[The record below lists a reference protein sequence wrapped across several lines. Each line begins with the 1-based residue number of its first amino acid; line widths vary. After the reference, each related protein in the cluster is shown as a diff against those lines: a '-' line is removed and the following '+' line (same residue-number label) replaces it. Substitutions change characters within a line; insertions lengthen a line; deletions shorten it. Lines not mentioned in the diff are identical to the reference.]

1 MITKPPPSQDA
12 PAATGPAVKSSAD
25 QPKTALNGEEHD
37 LLLESTLAR
46 LARGLP
52 KRELKL
58 MVSEA
63 DECEALLLKDI
74 EVLEK
79 ALEGN
84 SEGDDLDA
92 ILEVPL
98 TPLDRYWTA
107 SALLGRL
114 RGDLSVPSIHTVP
127 GGPNLLPPPKPGN
140 VGDPSAL
147 VALLKNP
154 IYTKQHAT
162 TIDLL
167 ATWKKI
173 SSHRTALV
181 FKKAV
186 KGEDAPGYTDR
197 IVFPMDL
204 SLIRKMIVAR
214 KVQSFA
220 DMHQYVGLISHNCV
234 KYNGRETDYGMV
246 AREFEAMA
254 DEVIRQAVTAAEN
267 APTAAPAVAT
277 VAPVPAASAAVVAAT
292 AVAAAATVTAT
303 AAPPPEP
310 TPKS

>member
-12 PAATGPAVKSSAD
+12 PAATDPAVNISAD
-25 QPKTALNGEEHD
+25 QSNTSSSSD
-37 LLLESTLAR
+37 DQDQLLESTLAR

-84 SEGDDLDA
+84 SEGDADIDA

-127 GGPNLLPPPKPGN
+127 GGPNILPPPKPGN

-147 VALLKNP
+147 VALLKKP
-154 IYTKQHAT
+154 IYAKNHAT
-162 TIDLL
+162 TVSLL

-220 DMHQYVGLISHNCV
+220 DFHQYVGLISHNCV

-254 DEVIRQAVTAAEN
+254 DEFIRQAVTAAEN
-267 APTAAPAVAT
+267 APAIGSTVAT
-277 VAPVPAASAAVVAAT
+277 VAAVAPSSTAAAV
-292 AVAAAATVTAT
+292 AT

>member
-1 MITKPPPSQDA
+1 MITSKPPPSQDA
-12 PAATGPAVKSSAD
+12 PPATGAAVKIGAD
-25 QPKTALNGEEHD
+25 QPKTTLSSEEYD

-79 ALEGN
+79 AMQGN
-84 SEGDDLDA
+84 SEGDADLDA

-127 GGPNLLPPPKPGN
+127 GGLILPPPKPGN

-147 VALLKNP
+147 VALLKKP
-154 IYTKQHAT
+154 IYTKNHVT
-162 TIDLL
+162 TVDLL

-186 KGEDAPGYTDR
+186 KGDDAPGYTDR

-267 APTAAPAVAT
+267 APAAAPTVAT
-277 VAPVPAASAAVVAAT
+277 VVTAPAATAVVVAAT
-292 AVAAAATVTAT
+292 AVAVAATAT
-303 AAPPPEP
+303 AAPLPEP
-310 TPKS
+310 PKS